1 MTRAF
6 VTSTLSILAGAV
18 VLVAAGAQQTQ
29 FQSTVHTVSIHATV
43 VDAQGRVVTN
53 LQRDD
58 FEVYD
63 EGRRQTLTLFDNGIQ
78 PITVVVM
85 LDRSGS
91 VRAHFDLVRDAAK
104 AFVANLLPDD
114 RVRIGSFANSIRI
127 DPDRFTGDQVELTRI
142 LDRDLLPAGGT
153 PLWNATSLALNALS
167 AEPGRRVVLIFT
179 DGWDT
184 PGLGMNTSF
193 DDLLRRVQL
202 EETMLYAI
210 GLSAECQG
218 SAGATTRSPAPALDQ
233 IGRGFP
239 PTPPAQFPRPPVP
252 FPGRGWPPRGPEP
265 LPQPWVRPAEVP
277 CREQGPDP
285 ALRELA
291 AVGGG
296 GYFGLRSTHDLAATF
311 SRIAHELHSQYLL
324 AFTPSE
330 LDGRIHELDVLVNRP
345 GVTVRAR
352 KTYQARER

>member
-6 VTSTLSILAGAV
+6 VTSTLAVLAGAV
-18 VLVAAGAQQTQ
+18 VVVASARQTQ
-29 FQSTVHTVSIHATV
+29 FQSAVHTVSIHATA
-43 VDAQGRVVTN
+43 VDAQGRVVTD

-63 EGRRQTLTLFDNGIQ
+63 DGRRQALTLFDNGIQ
-78 PITVVVM
+78 PITIVVM

-114 RVRIGSFANSIRI
+114 RARIGSFADSIRI
-127 DPDRFTGDQVELTRI
+127 GPDRFTSDQQELTRI
-142 LDRDLLPAGGT
+142 LDHDLLPAGGT
-153 PLWNATSLALNALS
+153 PLWNATSSALDALS
-167 AEPGRRVVLIFT
+167 AEAGRRVVLIFT

-184 PGLGMNTSF
+184 PGLGRNISYEA
-193 DDLLRRVQL
+193 LLQRVQR

-218 SAGATTRSPAPALDQ
+218 NADAGTGTAAPALDQ
-233 IGRGFP
+233 VGRGFP
-239 PTPPAQFPRPPVP
+239 APPTQFPRPPVP
-252 FPGRGWPPRGPEP
+252 FPGRGWPPRAPEP
-265 LPQPWVRPAEVP
+265 LPQPWARPADLP

-296 GYFGLRSTHDLAATF
+296 GYFGLRSRHDLAATF
-311 SRIAHELHSQYLL
+311 SRIAYELHSQYLL
-324 AFTPSE
+324 AFTPTE
-330 LDGRIHELDVLVNRP
+330 LDGRTHELDVLVNRP
-345 GVTVRAR
+345 GVTIRAR
-352 KTYQARER
+352 KTYQAQAR